1 MVWIFNRA
9 RIVHGRDTFQVLL
22 LGLLLSLL
30 FSSACC
36 FAPLLKVPV
45 RSRGIQG
52 VPSLRVG
59 VQHKLRHVQPHDAR
73 TEVAMVELPQ
83 LILSQSSAVA
93 VPPQLM
99 LIGSLGAVATGIFA
113 LYSLVNAVFVQPNLQ
128 LLLVKL
134 DGLDEKL
141 DRVKGELKAEFKSGL
156 DGLTSN
162 LQGLNAETRRQIE
175 RLDDRV
181 HDLAKGGHDDGA
193 P

>member
-1 MVWIFNRA
+1 
-9 RIVHGRDTFQVLL
+9 
-22 LGLLLSLL
+22 
-30 FSSACC
+30 
-36 FAPLLKVPV
+36 
-45 RSRGIQG
+45 
-52 VPSLRVG
+52 
-59 VQHKLRHVQPHDAR
+59 
-73 TEVAMVELPQ
+73 MVELPQ

>member
-1 MVWIFNRA
+1 MVWVFNGA

-30 FSSACC
+30 FSSAGC

-59 VQHKLRHVQPHDAR
+59 VQHSLRHVQPHDAR

-134 DGLDEKL
+134 DGLAEDNKKLAEDNKKLDEKL

-156 DGLTSN
+156 DGLTSKSTIGP
-162 LQGLNAETRRQIE
+162 LEGVIRTQ
-175 RLDDRV
+175 
-181 HDLAKGGHDDGA
+181 
-193 P
+193 

>member
-1 MVWIFNRA
+1 MGMVWIFNRA

-59 VQHKLRHVQPHDAR
+59 VQHSLRHVQPHDAR

-141 DRVKGELKAEFKSGL
+141 DRVVRSSERSGRLKQSPGSQRFDS
-156 DGLTSN
+156 
-162 LQGLNAETRRQIE
+162 
-175 RLDDRV
+175 
-181 HDLAKGGHDDGA
+181 
-193 P
+193 